1 MVELMPRARVIPVA
15 APAPRSVT
23 ILGATGSIGASTV
36 DLLKRHRD
44 RYRVEAISAKRNAR
58 ALARIA
64 RELDARFAAIADED
78 AYADLKEDLA
88 GTAIEAGAGRAAV
101 LVGAHR
107 VGRTVP
113 YLVQGGD
120 PSRHARAGAQAPEL
134 VDGPQGHDR
143 FGHADEQGPRA
154 GGGASLVR
162 HGIGADRGA
171 GASAVGGSWAGR
183 VS

>member
-88 GTAIEAGAGRAAV
+88 GTGIEAGAGRAAV
-101 LVGAHR
+101 LEAAQRPADWVMA
-107 VGRTVP
+107 
-113 YLVQGGD
+113 
-120 PSRHARAGAQAPEL
+120 AIAGATGLEPTLAAVERGGTPRRA
-134 VDGPQGHDR
+134 DR
-143 FGHADEQGPRA
+143 SVPGPRRRSEPPRPRRRSSTRT
-154 GGGASLVR
+154 GR
-162 HGIGADRGA
+162 
-171 GASAVGGSWAGR
+171 WAPR
-183 VS
+183 SRSIRPR